1 MDNSECLAQC
11 DDIKS
16 AGVRR
21 GSPIPTDSVECQVAM
36 GFICLKTQSMGGILC
51 SSCWNWTAFP

>member
-1 MDNSECLAQC
+1 MMDNSECLAQC

-51 SSCWNWTAFP
+51 SSC